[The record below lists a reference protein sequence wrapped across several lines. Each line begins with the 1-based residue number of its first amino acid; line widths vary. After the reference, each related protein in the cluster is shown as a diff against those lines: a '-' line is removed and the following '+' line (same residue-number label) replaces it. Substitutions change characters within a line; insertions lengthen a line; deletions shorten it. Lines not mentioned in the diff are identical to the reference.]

1 MNFPLQT
8 ELQSQLPKVRELY
21 KRRGFDVTRIE
32 NLAPLIEN
40 FEIRVPFIGP
50 FSSGKTS
57 LINALIEEWLLS
69 TEVTPETAVPAEIRY
84 GERHFVGHTVE
95 GRSISLSADDI
106 HQNRLSALTKGG
118 WLEITLPAP
127 FLAEIPHLVLVD
139 MPGFGSGIETH
150 DLAISGY
157 VTRSL
162 AYVIVVPVEDGT
174 LHESVRR
181 ALSELAVWEKPLVL
195 VINKADKRAEAPE
208 IAKRIAEEVTSLI
221 NHPPLAVALTSA
233 TKLDVAQLKNALKT
247 LELQAGDVFRASVA
261 RPWMGALEIAAQ
273 QLRRLA
279 SQEFASIEQIDAE
292 IATLQAEMAKFDAE
306 LARQTAEFEER
317 TGQILATIRLRM
329 ENALAARLEVLV
341 DRAAAGLDIRD
352 DILATVRLLLSQALK
367 EEFDPAVRRYVERAI
382 DALPSELQI
391 ELDLNFLSSGKN
403 SANEETSAA
412 WLLGLTPLM
421 ERLIAEIP
429 HPIGKIA
436 AAAAAIILGFFAS
449 KATRQRQEIDAA
461 EQKERIRTQV
471 RAAIPQAIDQIDA
484 GLRPELIARIKNA
497 KAAVAK
503 EAESRRA
510 ELARTLAAKRE
521 ALAQETAR
529 QDALRRE
536 AQADLELVEDMM
548 RAISSE
554 LES

>member
-8 ELQSQLPKVRELY
+8 KLQSQLPKVRELY

-32 NLAPLIEN
+32 HLAPLIEN

-95 GRSISLSADDI
+95 GRSISLSEDDI
-106 HQNRLSALTKGG
+106 HENRLSALTKGG

-181 ALSELAVWEKPLVL
+181 ALSELAIWEKPLVL
-195 VINKADKRAEAPE
+195 VISKAHKRAEAPE
-208 IAKRIAEEVTSLI
+208 IAQRVAEEVTSLM

-233 TKLDVAQLKNALKT
+233 VKGDVAQLKDALRT
-247 LELQAGDVFRASVA
+247 LERQAGDVFRASVA
-261 RPWMGALEIAAQ
+261 RPWLGALEIAAQ

-306 LARQTAEFEER
+306 LARQTAEFEEH
-317 TGQILATIRLRM
+317 TGQILDKIRERM
-329 ENALAARLEVLV
+329 KSALEARLEELT

-367 EEFDPAVRRYVERAI
+367 EEFEPAVRDYVERAI
-382 DALPSELQI
+382 DAFPIDLRIRIDQNFITGLSTFMGKVFMGKVEDYVLRP
-391 ELDLNFLSSGKN
+391 LDKVISIVLFPISFPVSILFR
-403 SANEETSAA
+403 
-412 WLLGLTPLM
+412 LLG
-421 ERLIAEIP
+421 
-429 HPIGKIA
+429 KDNQ
-436 AAAAAIILGFFAS
+436 
-449 KATRQRQEIDAA
+449 QRETLAAA
-461 EQKERIRTQV
+461 EQKERVRTQV
-471 RAAIPQAIDQIDA
+471 RAAIQQAIDQIDA
-484 GLRPELIARIKNA
+484 GLRPELIAQIQNA
-497 KAAVAK
+497 KTAVAK

-536 AQADLELVEDMM
+536 AQADLELVEEMM

-554 LES
+554 LEA

>member
-8 ELQSQLPKVRELY
+8 KLQSQLPKVRELY
-21 KRRGFDVTRIE
+21 KRRGFDMTRIE
-32 NLAPLIEN
+32 HLAPLIEN

-95 GRSISLSADDI
+95 GRSVSLSEDDI

-195 VINKADKRAEAPE
+195 VISKAHKRAEAPE
-208 IAKRIAEEVTSLI
+208 IAQRVAEEVTSLM

-233 TKLDVAQLKNALKT
+233 VKRDVAQLKDALRT
-247 LELQAGDVFRASVA
+247 LERQAGDVFRASVA
-261 RPWMGALEIAAQ
+261 RPWLGALEIAAQ

-279 SQEFASIEQIDAE
+279 SQEVASIEQIDAE

-306 LARQTAEFEER
+306 LARQTAEFEEH
-317 TGQILATIRLRM
+317 TGQILDKIRERM
-329 ENALAARLEVLV
+329 KSALEARLEELT

-352 DILATVRLLLSQALK
+352 DILATVRLLLSQVLK
-367 EEFDPAVRRYVERAI
+367 TEFEPAVRHYVERAI

-391 ELDLNFLSSGKN
+391 RIEQDFITELLTFMGKVEDYVLRPLKFISFVISPILILFHLLTKN
-403 SANEETSAA
+403 NQQLQNLAA
-412 WLLGLTPLM
+412 TV
-421 ERLIAEIP
+421 
-429 HPIGKIA
+429 K
-436 AAAAAIILGFFAS
+436 
-449 KATRQRQEIDAA
+449 
-461 EQKERIRTQV
+461 KERIRTQV
-471 RAAIPQAIDQIDA
+471 RTAIQQAIDQIDA
-484 GLRPELIARIKNA
+484 GLRPELIAQIQNA

-529 QDALRRE
+529 QDALRHE
-536 AQADLELVEDMM
+536 AQADLELVEEMM

-554 LES
+554 LEA

>member
-8 ELQSQLPKVRELY
+8 KLQSQLPKVRELY

-32 NLAPLIEN
+32 NLAPLIKN

-57 LINALIEEWLLS
+57 LINALIEERLLS
-69 TEVTPETAVPAEIRY
+69 TEVTPETSVPTEIRY
-84 GERHFVGHTVE
+84 GERHFVGHTAQ
-95 GRSISLSADDI
+95 GHCIPLSADDI
-106 HQNRLSALTKGG
+106 HQNRLSALAEGG

-139 MPGFGSGIETH
+139 MPGFGSGNEFH

-181 ALSELAVWEKPLVL
+181 ALSELAIWEKPLVL
-195 VINKADKRAEAPE
+195 VISKAHKRAEAPE
-208 IAKRIAEEVTSLI
+208 IAQRVAEEVTSLM
-221 NHPPLAVALTSA
+221 NQPPLAVALTSA
-233 TKLDVAQLKNALKT
+233 VKRDVAQLKDALRT
-247 LELQAGDVFRASVA
+247 LERQAGEVFRASVA
-261 RPWMGALEIAAQ
+261 RPWLGALEIAAQ

-391 ELDLNFLSSGKN
+391 ELDLDFFSSGKN
-403 SANEETSAA
+403 GANEETSAA
-412 WLLGLTPLM
+412 WLLGLAPLM
-421 ERLIAEIP
+421 ERLIAAIP

-436 AAAAAIILGFFAS
+436 AAATAIILAIFMS
-449 KATRQRQEIDAA
+449 KGDRQRQEIDAA

-471 RAAIPQAIDQIDA
+471 RAAIQQAIDQIDA
-484 GLRPELIARIKNA
+484 GLRPELIAQIQNA

-554 LES
+554 LEA